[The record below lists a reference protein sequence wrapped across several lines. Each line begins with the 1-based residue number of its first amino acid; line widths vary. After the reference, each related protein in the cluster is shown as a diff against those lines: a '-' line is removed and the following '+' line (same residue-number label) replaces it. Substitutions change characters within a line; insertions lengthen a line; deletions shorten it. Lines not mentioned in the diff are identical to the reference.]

1 MKKNMN
7 LGKTLNRAELKS
19 IVGGTG
25 EEFVVI
31 MCSNGAIVCISCETE
46 EECSRNAEI
55 ACAAANGDS

>member
-31 MCSNGAIVCISCETE
+31 MCSNGAIVCISCSTE
-46 EECSRNAEI
+46 EECNAAAAA

>member
-1 MKKNMN
+1 MKKDAK

-19 IVGGTG
+19 IIGGTG

-31 MCSNGAIVCISCETE
+31 MCSNGAIVCISCDTE
-46 EECSRNAEI
+46 EECSKNAEI